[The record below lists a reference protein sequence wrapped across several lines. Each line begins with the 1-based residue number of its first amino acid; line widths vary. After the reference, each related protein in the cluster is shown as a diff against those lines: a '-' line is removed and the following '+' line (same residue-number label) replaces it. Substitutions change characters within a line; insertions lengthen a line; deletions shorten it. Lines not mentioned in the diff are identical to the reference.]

1 MKDLFGD
8 EKGPSTN
15 YNDIKILSHGFD
27 LKESFRKRKE
37 S

>member
-1 MKDLFGD
+1 MNDLFADKDGY
-8 EKGPSTN
+8 KQQTN
-15 YNDIKILSHGFD
+15 ESKILAHGFD